1 MGSNATE
8 HTLLFLHRR
17 LPSCVGGEEGT
28 PIDLVLTPQL
38 YHTRFEALPLR
49 FAFQAKKLAP
59 SVFDESDEA
68 IRYEVI
74 KEGEGWRY
82 FAYRPDEILSL
93 LRERGIDPRRI
104 RRLYFA
110 QQFAEALHA
119 PLLLKGSDSAL
130 LSIDGVVT
138 LLPVDLLEQSP
149 RETTEQLSRPSRH
162 FRLPHATQEGSVP
175 PRIAWTVT
183 AAALLLGIAWF
194 AEGIRFQRSAAGLEN
209 ALQEE
214 LSLHP
219 TLRSHLARENI
230 YEKYRKIDTRQRR
243 IRETL
248 QRIGTLVSK
257 ESRLDSLTVD
267 AKGYTAL
274 LDAPKSKLS
283 TLKRLASKAGL
294 SARIDGTKLR
304 IEGSWR

>member
-17 LPSCVGGEEGT
+17 LPARGAEEGA

-38 YHTRFEALPLR
+38 YHTRFEPLPLR
-49 FAFQAKKLAP
+49 FTFQAKKLAP
-59 SVFDESDEA
+59 SVFDENDAA
-68 IRYEVI
+68 IRYEVM

-93 LRERGIDPRRI
+93 LRERAIDPRQI

-110 QQFAEALHA
+110 QQFAGALHT
-119 PLLLKGSDSAL
+119 PLLLEGSDSAL
-130 LSIDGVVT
+130 LNIDGIVT
-138 LLPVDLLEQSP
+138 LLPVNLLEEAP
-149 RETTEQLSRPSRH
+149 RERREQPPLPSRYFH
-162 FRLPHATQEGSVP
+162 LPYAPHDGSVP
-175 PRIAWTVT
+175 SRIAWSVT
-183 AAALLLGIAWF
+183 AAALLLAIAWF
-194 AEGIRFQRSAAGLEN
+194 AEGIRFQRSASGLKN

-214 LSLHP
+214 LSRHP
-219 TLRSHLARENI
+219 TLQSRLTRENI
-230 YEKYRKIDTRQRR
+230 YEKYRKIDTQQRR

-248 QRIGTLVSK
+248 RRIGTLVSK

-274 LDAPKSKLS
+274 LDAPGPKLS
-283 TLKRLASKAGL
+283 TLKLLASKAGL
-294 SARIDGTKLR
+294 SARVDGAKLR